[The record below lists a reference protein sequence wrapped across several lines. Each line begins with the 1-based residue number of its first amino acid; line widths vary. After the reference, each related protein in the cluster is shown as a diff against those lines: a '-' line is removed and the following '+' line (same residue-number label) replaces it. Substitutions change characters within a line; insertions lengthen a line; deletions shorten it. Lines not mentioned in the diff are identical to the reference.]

1 MNTTLLD
8 SVKNQLI
15 KRTDAGALNTSE
27 LIHILEIESR
37 NLVPVTQ
44 CNSVPT
50 EPKAPSVEKEPVHQP
65 EQTAAENVVSIETEK
80 SEEQEAP
87 EEVKELTPT
96 EKQKLEISEKIVE
109 LGGTPPEKG
118 SLAKFKQALA
128 DIESSQD
135 ESEEEEEETSTEEE
149 SEDKEETQ
157 TEESESEEEEES
169 DEDIDQF
176 NDLMDEAQ
184 NLYDELEEKEIV
196 DMEQVVGIIQKIDSE
211 ANSPDEL
218 NLANLKKFVK
228 KLKKFNK

>member
-1 MNTTLLD
+1 MNTTLLE
-8 SVKNQLI
+8 SVKSQLI
-15 KRTDAGALNTSE
+15 KRTDAGALNTGE

-37 NLVPVTQ
+37 YSVPETQ

-50 EPKAPSVEKEPVHQP
+50 QAKTQCVNKEPVPQP
-65 EQTAAENVVSIETEK
+65 EQTATENVVSIETEK

-87 EEVKELTPT
+87 KKELTPT

-128 DIESSQD
+128 DIESSTEEDPNDD
-135 ESEEEEEETSTEEE
+135 EVSTDEE
-149 SEDKEETQ
+149 SEVKEETT
-157 TEESESEEEEES
+157 TEESEE
-169 DEDIDQF
+169 EDIDQF

-184 NLYDELEEKEIV
+184 NLYDELEEKDIV
-196 DMEQVVGIIQKIDSE
+196 DMEQVVEIIQKIDSE

-218 NLANLKKFVK
+218 DLANLKKFVK
-228 KLKKFNK
+228 KLKKLNK